1 MYKEMWRLVATGRLA
16 AMPFATDTGMAFHAL
31 LEKQTTDVLD
41 FLHCKPFESQII
53 DVRNNE
59 YIVYLNSE
67 SGAKVG
73 DDLAVYHKTGRPVRI
88 NGVDLGSDEVP
99 GAFLKIKR
107 ILPKFAIAEVT
118 AKKGTIQVGD
128 LVKTW

>member
-1 MYKEMWRLVATGRLA
+1 MV
-16 AMPFATDTGMAFHAL
+16 FHAL
-31 LEKQTTDVLD
+31 LEKQTNDVLD

-53 DVRNNE
+53 DVRDNE
-59 YIVYLNSE
+59 YIIYLNSA

-88 NGVDLGSDEVP
+88 NGVNLGSDEVP

-118 AKKGTIQVGD
+118 AKKGLIQVGD
-128 LVKTW
+128 LVKAW